1 MCQWIPEA
9 LITVLESSNVS
20 DVLFLEFL
28 QQMTVSLTS
37 KHIRNATFSA
47 ITIKVFLKPRANAGR
62 RNLHEHEK
70 N

>member
-1 MCQWIPEA
+1 MF
-9 LITVLESSNVS
+9 
-20 DVLFLEFL
+20 LFLEFL